1 MMLMIITYIFLSLLK
16 ATYEITPKVIDIQEG
31 YNKNFHED
39 HWTK

>member
-1 MMLMIITYIFLSLLK
+1 MISLIFVGAYQKQHMKIS
-16 ATYEITPKVIDIQEG
+16 PRVIDIQEG